1 MTYPIDEHALEAA
14 CNEVFRRAGYW
25 AHHMDTTVLG
35 FPDSLIVSRETSPQ
49 FVEYK
54 YIRERDLRRPMVKL
68 FQEAQPAQFVDM
80 IQSGARITLIAF
92 HVWAVYFGVLTIEK
106 ILQFNE
112 QTAIEWL
119 DEVNSLDYAEMRKIA
134 KEIRP

>member
-1 MTYPIDEHALEAA
+1 MKYPADEHALEVS

-25 AHHMDTTVLG
+25 AHHMETNVPG
-35 FPDSLIVSRETSPQ
+35 FPDALVVSLEVSPQ

-80 IQSGARITLIAF
+80 IQSGARITLVAF
-92 HVWAVYFGVLTIEK
+92 HVWAVYFDVLTIEK
-106 ILQFNE
+106 ILRFNE
-112 QTAIEWL
+112 QTALAWL

>member
-1 MTYPIDEHALEAA
+1 MKYPVDENALEVS

-25 AHHMDTTVLG
+25 AHHMDTNVPG
-35 FPDSLIVSRETSPQ
+35 FPDSIIVSRETSSQ
-49 FVEYK
+49 FAEYK

-68 FQEAQPAQFVDM
+68 FQETQPAQFVDM

-92 HVWAVYFGVLTIEK
+92 HVWAVYFDILTIEK
-106 ILQFNE
+106 ILRFNE
-112 QTAIEWL
+112 QPAIEWL
-119 DEVNSLDYAEMRKIA
+119 DEVNSLDYAEMRKLA